1 MMYLIF
7 TMIVLLNIVVFPS
20 ISLFPFM
27 WIPLLGTM
35 VINIFINNNLI
46 RCITIIVILLLS
58 VYILVMDLIG
68 CLFFIQNN
76 YLCYSF
82 VIFSFFS
89 FLNVLVSVKLLI
101 DELIIFSQPAP
112 NTNNYNE
119 KSDWP
124 GRRLDLHRRNGLQR
138 RGGQSCGIRL
148 RRQRQHDARPQ
159 QENPVDFLQHSEP
172 AQWGEV
178 RRRAHHS
185 LHLRCRRHQA
195 QGWILAEQRAVYGL
209 GYGRPGRGNRQC
221 LERRMEQGNS
231 LATSKEYLN
240 AHSKAKLADPRF
252 VEPDISLDRNTGI
265 FYINDK
271 EKESVLKWN
280 HYHIL

>member
-1 MMYLIF
+1 MLNKKDKNSKWRLSRMMYLIF
-7 TMIVLLNIVVFPS
+7 TMIALLNIVVFPS

-27 WIPLLGTM
+27 WIPLLGAM
-35 VINIFINNNLI
+35 VINIFINKNLI

-124 GRRLDLHRRNGLQR
+124 GRRLDLHRRNGL
-138 RGGQSCGIRL
+138 
-148 RRQRQHDARPQ
+148 
-159 QENPVDFLQHSEP
+159 
-172 AQWGEV
+172 
-178 RRRAHHS
+178 
-185 LHLRCRRHQA
+185 
-195 QGWILAEQRAVYGL
+195 
-209 GYGRPGRGNRQC
+209 
-221 LERRMEQGNS
+221 
-231 LATSKEYLN
+231 
-240 AHSKAKLADPRF
+240 
-252 VEPDISLDRNTGI
+252 
-265 FYINDK
+265 
-271 EKESVLKWN
+271 
-280 HYHIL
+280 